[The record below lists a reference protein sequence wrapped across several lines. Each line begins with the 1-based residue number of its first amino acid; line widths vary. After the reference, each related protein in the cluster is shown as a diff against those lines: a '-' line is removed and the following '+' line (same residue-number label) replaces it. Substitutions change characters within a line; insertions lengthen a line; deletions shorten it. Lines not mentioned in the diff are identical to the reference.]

1 MTADANREGFRV
13 LRTQPALIPMEFL
26 WRWSFGLGLLA
37 LCFFI
42 YAHLRQFL
50 ILSGAD
56 ELALR
61 GQDPFAIAQAAASAI
76 AQAMPLLLHT
86 LAQVFGPA
94 AALWITASALGRGI
108 ITRIIVRRFATE
120 YGLTIAP
127 DAPRWAA
134 FATLQFA
141 RVLMLL
147 VLVIGYLSGSLIA
160 ALVTNGQDVFT
171 AALIVFAA
179 LAISG
184 VLWSYVNW
192 ILSLAPI
199 FLVRDAL
206 SPLDSVVAAIGFI
219 RPNRSRLAAIALW
232 NGTLRGLAATV
243 ISIAGVGAFALQ
255 LALPPLAATV
265 LLVLETIAYLVISD
279 ICLLARFAA
288 YASVA
293 VRELVLARGFP
304 VSPDPSGTAAR

>member
-1 MTADANREGFRV
+1 
-13 LRTQPALIPMEFL
+13 MEFL

-199 FLVRDAL
+199 SLC
-206 SPLDSVVAAIGFI
+206 GT
-219 RPNRSRLAAIALW
+219 RSRHSTPW
-232 NGTLRGLAATV
+232 WPR
-243 ISIAGVGAFALQ
+243 
-255 LALPPLAATV
+255 
-265 LLVLETIAYLVISD
+265 LVLSALTAHGLRPSH
-279 ICLLARFAA
+279 
-288 YASVA
+288 
-293 VRELVLARGFP
+293 
-304 VSPDPSGTAAR
+304 SGTALSAD